1 VREVRHQSNP
11 DRVDHLENDRDC
23 GGRRAHRQG
32 DRAGGGNDDL
42 GIAPDNL
49 EREIGMARGTAFAG
63 IPLDCSGLLVVEGA
77 NAGRFDMV
85 ELNGD

>member
-1 VREVRHQSNP
+1 
-11 DRVDHLENDRDC
+11 
-23 GGRRAHRQG
+23 
-32 DRAGGGNDDL
+32 
-42 GIAPDNL
+42 
-49 EREIGMARGTAFAG
+49 MARGTAFAG